1 MKDSIRD
8 YITGI
13 MTNKTFHRKAHKTE
27 TPEQGFPAWENRKRK
42 FKESGHIKN
51 WQIQTETNYKSKKE

>member
-8 YITGI
+8 YMIGI

-27 TPEQGFPAWENRKRK
+27 TPEQHFTVWENTKHK
-42 FKESGHIKN
+42 LKESGNNKN
-51 WQIQTETNYKSKKE
+51 WQIQRDQLQA

>member
-27 TPEQGFPAWENRKRK
+27 TPEQGFPA
-42 FKESGHIKN
+42 
-51 WQIQTETNYKSKKE
+51 